1 MACLFDLSD
10 NLTSS
15 LFCLFHLFSQL
26 STFQPHCHH
35 HFNPFIPPHS
45 PPLLLH
51 KITFKMMSLRSLV
64 RSVPRTVSRSV
75 ASSVPSAALR
85 PGSTIPK
92 SLFQSPLKQV
102 TKPAYAAFSTFPS
115 FRQAA
120 EGKTHWSCSRMNSY
134 LGKFFLSGHWKLA
147 SHHKIGHGLN

>member
-1 MACLFDLSD
+1 
-10 NLTSS
+10 
-15 LFCLFHLFSQL
+15 
-26 STFQPHCHH
+26 
-35 HFNPFIPPHS
+35 
-45 PPLLLH
+45 
-51 KITFKMMSLRSLV
+51 MMSLRTLV

-120 EGKTHWSCSRMNSY
+120 EGKLYWSCSRMDRLSRKIFP
-134 LGKFFLSGHWKLA
+134 LG
-147 SHHKIGHGLN
+147 IGS